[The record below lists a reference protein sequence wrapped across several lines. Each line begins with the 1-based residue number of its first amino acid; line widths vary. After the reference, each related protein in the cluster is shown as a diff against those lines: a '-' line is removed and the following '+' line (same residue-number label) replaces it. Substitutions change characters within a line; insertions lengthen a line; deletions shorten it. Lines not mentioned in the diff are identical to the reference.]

1 MSTLAE
7 LLAKAAPT
15 TTQTNEKQEAF
26 LWLNVGATLVI
37 EGKPTFI
44 SLPLGIPLDTMKE
57 AKGTGA
63 YAQAKNTL
71 LASILEMSNSVN
83 SGDSKVIT
91 GLEVQMYRR
100 GDKVE
105 AAPTTAFNLSF
116 K

>member
-15 TTQTNEKQEAF
+15 APVVEKPEAF
-26 LWLNVGATLVI
+26 VWLNVGATLVI

>member
-15 TTQTNEKQEAF
+15 DPVVEKPEAF
-26 LWLNVGATLVI
+26 VWLNVGATLVI

-44 SLPLGIPLDTMKE
+44 SLPLGIPLDTMKQT
-57 AKGTGA
+57 KGTGV

-71 LASILEMSNSVN
+71 LASILEMSGSIGP
-83 SGDSKVIT
+83 GDSKTVN
-91 GLEVQMYRR
+91 GLEVQIYRR
-100 GDKVE
+100 SDKVE

>member
-7 LLAKAAPT
+7 LLTKAAPT
-15 TTQTNEKQEAF
+15 TPTNEKQEAF
-26 LWLNVGATLVI
+26 VWLNVGATLVI

-44 SLPLGIPLDTMKE
+44 SLPLGIPLDTMKQT
-57 AKGTGA
+57 KGTGA
-63 YAQAKNTL
+63 YAQAKNAL
-71 LASILEMSNSVN
+71 LASILEMSNSVSSN
-83 SGDSKVIT
+83 DSKIIN

-100 GDKVE
+100 GEKVE